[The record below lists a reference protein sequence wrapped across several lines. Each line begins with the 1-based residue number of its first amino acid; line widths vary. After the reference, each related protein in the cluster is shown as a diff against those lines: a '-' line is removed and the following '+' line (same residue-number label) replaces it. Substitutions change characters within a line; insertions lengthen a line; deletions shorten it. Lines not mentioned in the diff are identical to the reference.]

1 MQKINDLTGKRFGRL
16 TVLYPTP
23 NRYQGKV
30 IWVCKCDCGTTK
42 NIIGANLMNGSTV
55 SCGCKSKQVLRE
67 SREKHGKSNTRIYNI
82 YICMKERC
90 YNPNSPS
97 YKNYGGRGIE
107 VCEEWANNFEAFYE
121 WSIENGYQESLTI
134 DRINNDDDYSPT
146 NCRWVGRFTQANN
159 TRKNRFIEYHG
170 EIHTV
175 SEWSRITGIPRGTI
189 NARLNRGLKAE
200 DIMKRRMK

>member
-1 MQKINDLTGKRFGRL
+1 MANEDLKVITKAKQLAKHTLIVTSNCRHILEIHEMQKINDLTGKRFGRL

-121 WSIENGYQESLTI
+121 WSIENGYQDSLTI
-134 DRINNDDDYSPT
+134 D
-146 NCRWVGRFTQANN
+146 
-159 TRKNRFIEYHG
+159 
-170 EIHTV
+170 
-175 SEWSRITGIPRGTI
+175 
-189 NARLNRGLKAE
+189 
-200 DIMKRRMK
+200 

>member
-1 MQKINDLTGKRFGRL
+1 
-16 TVLYPTP
+16 
-23 NRYQGKV
+23 
-30 IWVCKCDCGTTK
+30 
-42 NIIGANLMNGSTV
+42 MNGSTV

-121 WSIENGYQESLTI
+121 WSIENGYQDSLTI

-175 SEWSRITGIPRGTI
+175 SEWSRITGIPRSTI

-200 DIMKRRMK
+200 DIMKRRMR